1 MFVCRTSGVTLYL
14 GGSTAYLVA
23 DMRIVADTTGMLVE
37 LLVQKVRNQII
48 EYLKTNK
55 YQTTSSDFP
64 IHIEILM
71 QTWVVII

>member
-55 YQTTSSDFP
+55 FS
-64 IHIEILM
+64 
-71 QTWVVII
+71 